1 MLNTYLVYYK
11 YHVYD
16 LYDRINTEQNCVI
29 TLTRSDL
36 VEARDDVNVI
46 KRKICEADKL
56 FPETPI
62 VIMGIHRLD

>member
-1 MLNTYLVYYK
+1 MFNIYLVYYK

-16 LYDRINTEQNCVI
+16 GIKTEQNCII

-36 VEARDDVNVI
+36 VEARHDVNVI
-46 KRKICEADKL
+46 KKKICEADKL

-62 VIMGIHRLD
+62 VIMGIYKLGLE

>member
-1 MLNTYLVYYK
+1 MFNIYLVYYK

-16 LYDRINTEQNCVI
+16 EINTEQNCII

-36 VEARDDVNVI
+36 VEARHDVNVI
-46 KRKICEADKL
+46 KKKICEADKL

-62 VIMGIHRLD
+62 VIMGIYKLGLE